1 MKNKTRHK
9 KANKKYDK
17 IKLSRGEIKSML
29 SIFNHINIYN
39 IENENTIWSEMLA
52 VVDNRQSEK
61 ILNAKQRFINFSFK
75 MEKKLRK
82 ISRFRNNESSYYMRE
97 KLMINGLVYLE
108 LIKYNEIS
116 DFNLEKLN
124 FNKTTLEEYWE
135 AKNFIRVNFEKIKE
149 NIEVELIKMFK
160 KIAIYKRNFMR
171 KNVGKFLAINEG
183 FATPQKNSPESMNSP
198 MFFKSYAT
206 NYKNLDNVENSFF
219 DFKSDEEMQTNFK
232 EYLKWKKFEVLE
244 ELTIFEDKENAEE
257 ENQTVAIENFLEDND
272 FIEFI
277 KDLKERKKILKAS
290 MDKKR
295 QEEEEEE
302 IKDDEKEIDIKIGK
316 IHRISENKR
325 KFFKKETKE
334 FGYLYDIPLN
344 EEEKMN
350 ILKEKENS
358 FNERMEA
365 ISSKID
371 NELHRISKD
380 KEEFKR
386 NLFLEEK
393 NIEEKEKREISKIEN
408 INIIRLKTTEKVLNE
423 QCSIGDDIEED
434 DDSDNENYEKME
446 EELLC
451 GI

>member
-1 MKNKTRHK
+1 
-9 KANKKYDK
+9 
-17 IKLSRGEIKSML
+17 
-29 SIFNHINIYN
+29 
-39 IENENTIWSEMLA
+39 
-52 VVDNRQSEK
+52 
-61 ILNAKQRFINFSFK
+61 
-75 MEKKLRK
+75 
-82 ISRFRNNESSYYMRE
+82 
-97 KLMINGLVYLE
+97 
-108 LIKYNEIS
+108 
-116 DFNLEKLN
+116 
-124 FNKTTLEEYWE
+124 
-135 AKNFIRVNFEKIKE
+135 
-149 NIEVELIKMFK
+149 
-160 KIAIYKRNFMR
+160 
-171 KNVGKFLAINEG
+171 
-183 FATPQKNSPESMNSP
+183 MNSP

-451 GI
+451 GIENRELEENSSVEDF